1 MAWLLGAC
9 PTAHLWPL
17 CCWGWYTHVCSGC
30 CSVFLYFGVVRFHC
44 KHLALTHKECSRA
57 CKMHFHTSSLTRLRT
72 QFWAFPPPM
81 THTHLEKLTI
91 SLVCGDSGRCDSSNT
106 QGRSSSWGE
115 LLLTLRDRLGPTSPP
130 SCGWGSC
137 GCKFELQS
145 QIAMS
150 IFTHLD
156 QCTYRPL
163 CAPQAGS
170 FTSWC

>member
-1 MAWLLGAC
+1 MYARVVAVYSCTLVLCAF
-9 PTAHLWPL
+9 TASTLH
-17 CCWGWYTHVCSGC
+17 
-30 CSVFLYFGVVRFHC
+30 
-44 KHLALTHKECSRA
+44 
-57 CKMHFHTSSLTRLRT
+57 SLTRSAAVHARCTSTRAPSLVLRT